1 MAHVHNEECE
11 RLHEA
16 LQSLQSQ
23 QQPPRSS
30 MSSFAAAT
38 PLVEPE
44 RAFSPEGLTPEVE
57 TEVRKIRRA
66 LDALE
71 CDR

>member
-16 LQSLQSQ
+16 LETLQSQ
-23 QQPPRSS
+23 QQLPRSAVS
-30 MSSFAAAT
+30 AFAEGQMVLPNRAT
-38 PLVEPE
+38 E
-44 RAFSPEGLTPEVE
+44 PEGLTPEVE
-57 TEVRKIRRA
+57 TEIVKIRRA

>member
-1 MAHVHNEECE
+1 MAHEHNEECE

-16 LQSLQSQ
+16 LRSLQAQ
-23 QQPPRSS
+23 QQLPRGS
-30 MSSFAAAT
+30 MDANMAAQVVVA
-38 PLVEPE
+38 E
-44 RAFSPEGLTPEVE
+44 RSAGPEGVTPEVE
-57 TEVRKIRRA
+57 TEIAKIRQA